1 MIFYTPNF
9 WFIFLTG
16 LIAYYLT
23 NAKSKWTLLLG
34 GSIIFIGA
42 LSLPFLLYALLF
54 TVANY
59 YFGLALFR
67 KNEPEK
73 RKRLYLLFL
82 IINIGQLAFFK
93 YLNFIIENLN
103 VVTSL
108 FNFHLP
114 YIKLLVPL
122 GISYYTFQSIGYMIN
137 VYRKTEK
144 PEKHFGYFLIYNLLF
159 PKFLSGPIER
169 SNRFFPQLH
178 NLPKINPVLFEE
190 GVLFILT
197 GFFKKLII
205 AERLSVV
212 VNNLYGNLDHF
223 NGYPLWIIMFLQTI
237 YIYTDFSGYTDI
249 ALGIGKLLGF
259 NLTNNFNRPFFS
271 PNVSVFW
278 RRWHISLS
286 SWFNDYMFKTIMFKK
301 RKWGNMAAIYAVFM
315 TFLVIGIWHG
325 ANWTFV
331 ILGLLQGIAIS
342 YEYFTKRTRLKIGSK
357 IPRFLN
363 DNISRLITFI
373 FMSFSLIFF
382 FAPNL
387 QDAIY
392 YVTHL
397 FNFSGSKII
406 GHNLGLDHYNLGVL
420 VVAFLSL
427 IVIETLIEYG
437 YDLKNSISNKPF
449 WLRWTAYYGL
459 TIIIFLFS
467 YFSTSN
473 FIYAKF

>member
-1 MIFYTPNF
+1 MILYTLSF
-9 WFIFLTG
+9 WIILFTG
-16 LIAYYLT
+16 LIIYYLL
-23 NAKSKWTLLLG
+23 NARNKWTLLLG

-42 LSLPFLLYALLF
+42 ISLPFLLYALLF
-54 TVANY
+54 SIANY
-59 YFGLALFR
+59 YFGLVLSGE
-67 KNEPEK
+67 NEPAK

-103 VVTSL
+103 VVTSV

-114 YIKLLVPL
+114 YIKLIVPL
-122 GISYYTFQSIGYMIN
+122 GISYYTFQSIGYIIN
-137 VYRKTEK
+137 IYRKTEK

-212 VNNLYGNLDHF
+212 VNNLYSNLDQF

-249 ALGIGKLLGF
+249 ALGIGKLLGI

-363 DNISRLITFI
+363 DNISRLITFT

-382 FAPNL
+382 FAPNFKSA
-387 QDAIY
+387 QY
-392 YVTHL
+392 YVSHL
-397 FNFSGSKII
+397 FYIKGSKLI
-406 GHNLGLDHYNLGVL
+406 GHNLGLDHYNLLILGI
-420 VVAFLSL
+420 AFIVL
-427 IVIETLIEYG
+427 IVIETINEYG
-437 YDLKNSISNKPF
+437 YNLRKILMAKSF
-449 WLRWTAYYGL
+449 WLRWSIYYAIIL
-459 TIIIFLFS
+459 IIFLYS